1 MANIL
6 PCSFDTVLVNFKYCY
21 QYNSPV
27 FDYHPKYNHNW
38 PNYILKKKVLKY
50 GWGSMYHGNKAN
62 ISQIIKILTYHISL
76 HDANYEAQWSKKGN
90 SDWLQSLQIP
100 SLLESESEVTQSY
113 LTLCSPMDCSL
124 PGSSIHGIFQARILE
139 WVAISFSRGSSR
151 PRDWTLVSCI
161 VSRRFTVW
169 ATREIWGKVRW
180 GEVAQSCPTPCDP
193 LDCSLPGSS
202 VHGILQGSLVNLIF

>member
-139 WVAISFSRGSSR
+139 WVAISFSRGSS
-151 PRDWTLVSCI
+151 PLRDWTCLLQLLHWQADSLPL
-161 VSRRFTVW
+161 SHL
-169 ATREIWGKVRW
+169 G
-180 GEVAQSCPTPCDP
+180 DP
-193 LDCSLPGSS
+193 LICCWWNAELYNSCEGGYDN
-202 VHGILQGSLVNLIF
+202 I